1 MPSRYPKTHEV
12 TIFTEN
18 LAGESVEVKDYVAI
32 MDWTLRHSF
41 ITQATADALNLLQRP
56 CDNPEFRLSPMGAQE
71 CKTETSV
78 VFSLPCLAPLEV
90 SCVLRP
96 TLVKMF
102 VIAGDAKHPLVFGE
116 LFLQGMIDGVYGNNH
131 RPEQYLSRYPLDGEL
146 NHAMDAFIREPTY
159 VSQEAQRPLRGPWD
173 PAPLAEHGTMLAT
186 PARRISSTYP
196 EYEHTLI
203 VDDFQDEIWDID
215 EEM

>member
-18 LAGESVEVKDYVAI
+18 LAGESVEVKDYVAA
-32 MDWTLRHSF
+32 MDWTLCDSF
-41 ITQATADALNLLQRP
+41 ITQSAADALKVPQRP
-56 CDNPEFRLSPMGAQE
+56 CDNPKFRCSPVGAHE
-71 CKTETSV
+71 CKTEASV
-78 VFSLPCLAPLEV
+78 VVLLPCLSPLDL
-90 SCVLRP
+90 SRIP
-96 TLVKMF
+96 TPVKMF
-102 VIAGDAKHPLVFGE
+102 VIPGDAKHPLVFGK

-131 RPEQYLSRYPLDGEL
+131 RPEQYLSRPPPDVEL
-146 NHAMDAFIREPTY
+146 HHAMDAFIREPTY
-159 VSQEAQRPLRGPWD
+159 VRQEAQRPLRGPWD